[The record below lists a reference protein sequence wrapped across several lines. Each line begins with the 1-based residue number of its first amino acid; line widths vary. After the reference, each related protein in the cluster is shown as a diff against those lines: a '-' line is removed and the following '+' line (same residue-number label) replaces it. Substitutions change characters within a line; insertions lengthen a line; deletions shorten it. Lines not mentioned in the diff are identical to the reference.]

1 MTEPEQRSGPRPRG
15 VVRRLV
21 VIIALLIVAVHM
33 FATFARVAPPNP
45 ISAALAGPVSHHMH
59 PLFNQGWAIFAP
71 NPQLEDVRIWVRAAH
86 LHEGDLA
93 ATDWF
98 DVSST
103 FYDQAANQLVPPR
116 HWRMVSPLYRH
127 QHAAHNA
134 LTEEQQALLL
144 DEYIGP
150 DARSTLAAAL
160 SADGGHDE
168 AVDHY
173 LHSETMLIGFA
184 TNVILSLHPDI
195 NLYAVQVRTSRQ
207 GVIPW
212 SQRNDPHAQ
221 RPEEVFRQY
230 GWREPIIAR
239 PTSQDAFTS
248 VFQGFLDD

>member
-1 MTEPEQRSGPRPRG
+1 MTEPESGPRPRG

-21 VIIALLIVAVHM
+21 VVIVVLIAAMHM

-45 ISAALAGPVSHHMH
+45 ISAALAGPVSHHMY

-86 LHEGDLA
+86 YRESELA

-103 FYDQAANQLVPPR
+103 FYDQAVNQIIPPR

-127 QHAAHNA
+127 QHAARNA
-134 LTEEQQALLL
+134 LTEDQQQLLL
-144 DEYIGP
+144 DDYIGP
-150 DARSTLAAAL
+150 DARAALAADL
-160 SADGGHDE
+160 SVYSDRSDT
-168 AVDHY
+168 VDHY

-184 TNVILSLHPDI
+184 TNVIYSLHSDI
-195 NLYAVQVRTSRQ
+195 NLYAVQVRTSSQ
-207 GVIPW
+207 GVVPW
-212 SQRNDPHAQ
+212 SRRNDPDAE
-221 RPEEVFRQY
+221 RPEEQFRQY
-230 GWREPIIAR
+230 GWREPIVAR

-248 VFQGFLDD
+248 VFHGYIDD